1 MKLYS
6 APYAP
11 NPRRVTMFIAEK
23 GIADIDLVTLDLQ
36 AGEHRTP
43 EFKARSP
50 LSQIPTLELDDGR
63 TLTESRAICTYLDAV
78 YPDPPLMGRDAF
90 ERAEIEMWDRRAEL
104 MITMPIMLWM
114 RHGMPVMARLETNQN
129 AGVAE
134 SNQATAMRMVKWFNA
149 QLAAREFIA
158 GDRLSIADLT
168 MLAGLDFAKMARW
181 RPDESTPHL
190 KRWREMMAERPAGKV
205 AP

>member
-23 GIADIDLVTLDLQ
+23 GITDIEIVTLDLQ

-43 EFKARSP
+43 AFKALSP

-63 TLTESRAICTYLDAV
+63 SLTESRAICTYLDAI

-90 ERAEIEMWDRRAEL
+90 ERAEVEMWDRRVEL
-104 MITMPIMLWM
+104 MLSMPIMMWM
-114 RHGMPVMARLETNQN
+114 RHGMPVMARLEKNQN

-134 SNQATAMRMVKWFNA
+134 ANQATAMRMVKWFDT
-149 QLAAREFIA
+149 QLADRAFIA
-158 GDRLSIADLT
+158 GDRLTIADLT
-168 MLAGLDFAKMARW
+168 ALAGLDFAKMAKW
-181 RPDESTPHL
+181 RPGEDTPHL
-190 KRWREMMAERPAGKV
+190 KRWRDMMAERPAGKV

>member
-1 MKLYS
+1 MRLYS

-23 GIADIDLVTLDLQ
+23 GITDIEIVSLDLQ

-43 EFKARSP
+43 EFKAKSP

-63 TLTESRAICTYLDAV
+63 SLTESRAICTYLEAV

-90 ERAEIEMWDRRAEL
+90 ERAEVEMWDRRVEL
-104 MITMPIMLWM
+104 MITMPIMMWM
-114 RHGMPVMARLETNQN
+114 RHGMPVMARLEKNQN

-134 SNQATAMRMVKWFNA
+134 SNQATAMRMVKWFDA
-149 QLAAREFIA
+149 QLADCAFIA
-158 GDRLSIADLT
+158 GDRLTIADLT
-168 MLAGLDFAKMARW
+168 ALAGLDFAKMAKW
-181 RPDESTPHL
+181 RPDDCTPHL
-190 KRWREMMAERPAGKV
+190 KRWRDMMAERPAGKV

>member
-1 MKLYS
+1 MKLFS

-23 GIADIDLVTLDLQ
+23 GLANIEIINLDLPQ
-36 AGEHRTP
+36 GEHRTP
-43 EFKARSP
+43 EFKAKSP

-63 TLTESRAICTYLDAV
+63 TLTESRAICTYLEAV
-78 YPDPPLMGRDAF
+78 YPDPPLMGRDAY
-90 ERAEIEMWDRRAEL
+90 EKGLVEMWDRRVEL
-104 MITMPIMLWM
+104 MLTMPIMMWM
-114 RHGMPVMARLETNQN
+114 RHGLPIMARLEKNQN

-134 SNQATAMRMVKWFNA
+134 SNQQTAMRMVQWFDRE
-149 QLAAREFIA
+149 LADREFIA
-158 GDRLSIADLT
+158 GDHITIADLT
-168 MLAGLDFAKMARW
+168 ALAGLDFAKMAKW

-190 KRWREMMAERPAGKV
+190 KRWRDMMAERPAGKV

>member
-23 GIADIDLVTLDLQ
+23 GITDIEIVSLDLQ

-43 EFKARSP
+43 EFKALSP

-63 TLTESRAICTYLDAV
+63 SLTESRAICTYLEAV

-90 ERAEIEMWDRRAEL
+90 ERAEIEMWDRRVEL
-104 MITMPIMLWM
+104 MITMPIMMWM
-114 RHGMPVMARLETNQN
+114 RHGMPVMARLEKNQN

-134 SNQATAMRMVKWFNA
+134 SNHATAMRMVKWFDA
-149 QLAAREFIA
+149 QLADRAFIA
-158 GDRLSIADLT
+158 GDRLTIADLT
-168 MLAGLDFAKMARW
+168 ALAGLDFAKMAKW

-190 KRWREMMAERPAGKV
+190 KRWRDMMAERPAGKV